1 MLMKVVFS
9 SIRYRIRLYTPMI
22 FAVSLSLSL
31 IGASGILQNSFDTVV
46 EKEMRKYGANVI
58 LKPENGEV
66 ENAVYPGDEWVAIY
80 VKTARMDGSEISLA
94 VTDVEKLMRMN
105 PAWILK
111 GEGNVIVGRELA
123 ERLGIESGDAIE
135 VNGVKGRAAILDS
148 GTEFDSFV
156 ILNGTAK
163 RATMVLIRTDNPERY
178 RSGDAIILEEMV
190 RTKFSFLRGIE
201 KLLLYIAGVSV
212 VSSLITI
219 VNLSRAD
226 AGKRRKEFGIMRAVG
241 ADTKMI
247 GKFILTEFGILAV
260 ISALLGA
267 IFSVILSWII
277 LVKTADTLPDLSS
290 KFIVTLISL
299 SAGAFYAVSLM
310 YLVEST
316 RKDVVNEL
324 GGE

>member
-1 MLMKVVFS
+1 MLMKTVLS
-9 SIRYRIRLYTPMI
+9 SIRHRAKLHIPMI
-22 FAVSLSLSL
+22 LAVALSLSL

-80 VKTARMDGSEISLA
+80 VKTARMGGSEISLA
-94 VTDVEKLMRMN
+94 VTDVERLMQMN
-105 PAWILK
+105 PAWVLR
-111 GEGNVIVGRELA
+111 GEGDVIVGREVA

-135 VNGVKGRAAILDS
+135 VNAIKGRAAILDS

-156 ILNGTAK
+156 ILSGTAEK
-163 RATMVLIRTDNPERY
+163 ATMVLIRTDSPDRY

-226 AGKRRKEFGIMRAVG
+226 AGKRRREFGIMRAVG

-247 GKFILTEFGILAV
+247 GKLILTEFGILAM

-267 IFSVILSWII
+267 IFSVILSWVI
-277 LVKTADTLPDLSS
+277 LAKTVGTLPDLSS
-290 KFIVTLISL
+290 ESLAALISL

-310 YLVEST
+310 YLVESS
-316 RKDVVNEL
+316 RKEVVNEL

>member
-22 FAVSLSLSL
+22 LAVSLSLSL

-66 ENAVYPGDEWVAIY
+66 ENAVYPGDEWVAVY
-80 VKTARMDGSEISLA
+80 VKTARIDGSEVSLA
-94 VTDVEKLMRMN
+94 VTDVERLMRMN
-105 PAWILK
+105 PAWVLK
-111 GEGNVIVGRELA
+111 GEGDVIVGRELA
-123 ERLGIESGDAIE
+123 ERLGIESGDSVE

-148 GTEFDSFV
+148 GTEFDSFA
-156 ILNGTAK
+156 ILNGTAEK
-163 RATMVLIRTDNPERY
+163 ATMVLVRTDNSDRY

-219 VNLSRAD
+219 VNLFRAD
-226 AGKRRKEFGIMRAVG
+226 AGKRRREFGIMRAVG

-247 GKFILTEFGILAV
+247 GKLILTEFGIIAM
-260 ISALLGA
+260 ISALMGA

-290 KFIVTLISL
+290 ESIATLIAL

-310 YLVEST
+310 YLVESK

>member
-1 MLMKVVFS
+1 MLMKTVLS
-9 SIRYRIRLYTPMI
+9 SIRYRAKLHIPMI
-22 FAVSLSLSL
+22 LAVALSLSL
-31 IGASGILQNSFDTVV
+31 IGASGILQSSFDTVV

-66 ENAVYPGDEWVAIY
+66 ENAVYPGDEWIAVY
-80 VKTARMDGSEISLA
+80 VKTVRMDGSEISLA
-94 VTDVEKLMRMN
+94 VTDVERLMQIN
-105 PAWILK
+105 PAWVLR
-111 GEGNVIVGRELA
+111 GEGEVIVGRELA

-156 ILNGTAK
+156 ILNGTAEK
-163 RATMVLIRTDNPERY
+163 ATMVLVRTDNPEMY
-178 RSGDAIILEEMV
+178 RSGNAIILEEMV

-241 ADTKMI
+241 ADAKMI
-247 GKFILTEFGILAV
+247 GKLILTELGIIAM
-260 ISALLGA
+260 ISALMGA

-277 LVKTADTLPDLSS
+277 LVKTADTLPDLSFES
-290 KFIVTLISL
+290 IATLIAL

-310 YLVEST
+310 YLVESK